1 MIIRWSELP
10 ERLRLPEVKKY
21 YKRLYRKRGS
31 LLLKRGFDI
40 FAASVLLILLS
51 PVMLGI
57 AIWIKTDSKGP
68 VLFRQERITQ
78 YGRKFRICKFRTMVT
93 DAEQLGTLVTVEEDP
108 RITKVG
114 HKIRATRLDE
124 LPQLFNIL
132 AGDMTFVGT
141 RPEVLKYVEHYRPEW
156 MATLLLPAGVT
167 SSASVAYKDED
178 RVMQTYREQGLSVDE
193 TYTEFILPEKMKYN
207 LEELSH
213 FSLWN
218 DLKILIKTVLA
229 VI

>member
-1 MIIRWSELP
+1 MIRRWSELP
-10 ERLRLPEVKKY
+10 EEIKLPEVKKY
-21 YKRLYRKRGS
+21 YKRLYRRRGS

-40 FAASVLLILLS
+40 VASFLMILLLS

-57 AIWIKTDSKGP
+57 AIWIKTDSRGP
-68 VLFRQERITQ
+68 VFFRQERITQ
-78 YGRKFRICKFRTMVT
+78 YGRKFRICKFRTMVA
-93 DAEQLGTLVTVEEDP
+93 DADKLGTLVTVEEDP
-108 RITKVG
+108 RITRVG
-114 HKIRATRLDE
+114 RKIRSCRLDE

-132 AGDMTFVGT
+132 MGDMTFVGT

-178 RVMQTYREQGLSVDE
+178 SVMQQYREQGLPVDD
-193 TYTEFILPEKMKYN
+193 TYIRYILPEKMRYN
-207 LEELSH
+207 LKELSS